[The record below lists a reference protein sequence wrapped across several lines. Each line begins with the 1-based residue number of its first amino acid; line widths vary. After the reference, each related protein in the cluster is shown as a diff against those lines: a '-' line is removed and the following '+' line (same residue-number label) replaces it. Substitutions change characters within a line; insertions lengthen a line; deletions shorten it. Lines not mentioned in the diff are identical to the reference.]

1 MIVRDKK
8 IEKMFLEPQKPGDP
22 FEVSDADTMLH
33 YLDPNAKL
41 PEQVAI
47 LTRERCSFCAQAKKM
62 LDEAGI
68 DYAEIP
74 LPHTIRSKALGAIA
88 KAGTVPQVFVDGK
101 LIGGSEELQKFL
113 SDRGRGNPANPG

>member
-1 MIVRDKK
+1 
-8 IEKMFLEPQKPGDP
+8 
-22 FEVSDADTMLH
+22 MLR

-41 PEQVAI
+41 PAQIAI
-47 LTRERCSFCAQAKKM
+47 LTRDGCSFCAEAKKM
-62 LDEAGI
+62 LSEAGY

-88 KAGTVPQVFVDGK
+88 KAQTVPQVFVDGR

-113 SDRGRGNPANPG
+113 TERGAHNPANPG